1 MKSLEVLYQ
10 YETWTAVETPI
21 FLCFYF
27 ISRLV
32 TISLSLSE
40 VRLKWIA
47 TQYAAQINLSYNSAD
62 FEVPSLFTVSAKV
75 KVFTGV

>member
-1 MKSLEVLYQ
+1 MKSLEELYQ

-21 FLCFYF
+21 FHCFYF

-32 TISLSLSE
+32 TISLSE